1 MQNQLERTQKI
12 AKNTLLLYVRM
23 LFSMLV
29 SLYTSRVILNTLG
42 IEDYGIYNVV
52 GGIVSMFALISA
64 SLSASVS
71 RFLTFEL
78 GTGNITKLKKVF
90 SASLL
95 IHFILASII
104 LVCAESIGVWFLNT
118 YMNIPADRM
127 YAANWVFQFSVF
139 SFIIGIVS
147 IPYNASLISHERMSF
162 YAIIGFLEVG
172 LKLVIVL
179 SLAYISYW
187 TDKLIAYSLM
197 LVCSGLFLQCVYLYY
212 CKKNFEE
219 CQFQK
224 KNDIGLLKEM
234 IGFAGWNFIGAS
246 SAILRE
252 QGGNIILNWFGG
264 PSLNAARAIALQVNG
279 AVTNFVSNFMVSL
292 NPQITKSYA
301 AGEHAYMISLIYR
314 GARFSFYLLLFLSL
328 PILMN
333 TTYVL
338 TLWLNIVPEHV
349 VLFVRLVLI
358 FSMCESISN
367 PLITAM
373 LATGNIRNYQIIVG
387 GLQMMNLPISYLLL
401 RLGFFPEIILV
412 VAITLSLC
420 CLCARLLLLRGMV
433 GLSVKSYILHV
444 LMNVVVVSIFSLI
457 VPLLFSGYLR
467 DGFSNFLL
475 SCIICVICA
484 GITIYY
490 IGCTRGERHFIKEK
504 ALAFGNRILKNDS
517 FKQ

>member
-1 MQNQLERTQKI
+1 MQTQLEKTQKI

-23 LFSMLV
+23 LFGMLV
-29 SLYTSRVILNTLG
+29 SLYTSRVVLNTLG

-52 GGIVSMFALISA
+52 GGVVSMFTLISA

-78 GTGNITKLKKVF
+78 GTGNIEKLKKVF
-90 SASLL
+90 STSLL
-95 IHFILASII
+95 IHFILAFIV

-118 YMNIPADRM
+118 HMNIPADRM
-127 YAANWVFQFSVF
+127 YAANWVLQFSVF
-139 SFIIGIVS
+139 SFIIGLVS
-147 IPYNASLISHERMSF
+147 IPYNASLISHERMSIF
-162 YAIIGFLEVG
+162 AIMGFLEVG

-179 SLAYISYW
+179 SLAYIPCWS
-187 TDKLIAYSLM
+187 DKLIAYSLM
-197 LVCSGLFLQCVYLYY
+197 LVCSGLFLQCIYLYY

-224 KNDIGLLKEM
+224 KIDIVLVKDM

-264 PSLNAARAIALQVNG
+264 PSLNAARAIALQVNS

-301 AGEHAYMISLIYR
+301 GGEHAYMMSLIYR

-328 PILMN
+328 PILIN
-333 TTYVL
+333 TSYVL

-387 GLQMMNLPISYLLL
+387 GLQIMNLPVSYILL

-412 VAITLSLC
+412 VAIVLSLC
-420 CLCARLLLLRGMV
+420 CLCARLMLLRGMI
-433 GLSVKSYILHV
+433 GLSAKSYTLHV
-444 LMNVVVVSIFSLI
+444 LMNVVAVSVLSFI
-457 VPLLFSGYLR
+457 VPLLFSGYLG
-467 DGFSNFLL
+467 DDFISFLL
-475 SCIICVICA
+475 SCIICVVCA
-484 GITIYY
+484 GIAIYY
-490 IGCTRGERHFIKEK
+490 IGCTHGERYFIKEK
-504 ALAFGNRILKNDS
+504 ALAFVNRI
-517 FKQ
+517 F